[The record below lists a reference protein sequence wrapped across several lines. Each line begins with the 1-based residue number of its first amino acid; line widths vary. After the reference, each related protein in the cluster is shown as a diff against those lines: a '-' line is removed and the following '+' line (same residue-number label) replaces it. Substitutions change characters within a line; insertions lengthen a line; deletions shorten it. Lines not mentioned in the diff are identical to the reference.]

1 MESQTVEYKQSWKD
15 DYLKWVCGFANAQGG
30 TLYIGIDDNGN
41 VCDLKD
47 AKKLMKDIPN
57 KIVNYLGVVN
67 DVDLLNK
74 DGKDYIRI
82 TVIPSN
88 TPITYHGKLYYRSG
102 STLQELSGTA
112 AQNFL
117 LRKMGTTWDSQIV
130 EHSSLNDI
138 DTTAVEYFLRK
149 GVDNGRLT
157 TEAKNDSLQKI
168 LANLRLVDNDGRLT
182 MAALMLFGK
191 DPQQFCLNARFKIGR
206 FGRNGG
212 ELFTQDLIE
221 GNLIQMADK
230 VMSILSD
237 KFLIRPIHYE
247 GLQRIEPL
255 EIPELGLREL
265 IYNAIIHKSYD
276 GPDIQMKV
284 FDDRITLWNYGML
297 PDGITVTNM
306 FSEHSSM
313 PRNRLI
319 ANTFYLA
326 GFIEA
331 WGRGFET
338 VAESFRKEELEV
350 PTFKEEFGGLT
361 VTIKREIFTEIQRG
375 GRIDDKTGRI
385 VKDDNSKNVA
395 QSEGKERLLSL
406 PSQSNVTEGKENG
419 SNNVVSGVVSLSQV
433 HLTERQKRVCE
444 IIENNPFVSSKQMS
458 VVLSVDSRT
467 VQRDLATLQKN
478 GVLIREG
485 NTSAG
490 RWVLTNR
497 WKDIFV
503 KPK

>member
-1 MESQTVEYKQSWKD
+1 MESQNVEYKLFWKD
-15 DYLKWVCGFANAQGG
+15 DYLKWICGFANAQGG
-30 TLYIGIDDNGN
+30 TIYIGIDDNGRVVGVDN
-41 VCDLKD
+41 
-47 AKKLMKDIPN
+47 AKKLMEDIPN
-57 KIVNYLGVVN
+57 KIVNSLGLVN
-67 DVDLLNK
+67 DVDMLNK
-74 DGKDYIRI
+74 GGIDYIRV
-82 TVIPSN
+82 TVTPSN
-88 TPITYHGKLYYRSG
+88 TPISYHGKLYYRSG
-102 STLQELSGTA
+102 STLQELNGTA

-117 LRKMGTTWDSQIV
+117 LRKMGATWDSQIV
-130 EHSSLNDI
+130 ERSSLNDI
-138 DTTAVEYFLRK
+138 DTTAIEYFLRK

-157 TEAKNDSLQKI
+157 TETKTDSLQKI
-168 LANLRLVDNDGRLT
+168 LSNLRLVDNDGRLT

-206 FGRNGG
+206 FGRNGS

-230 VMSILSD
+230 ILSILSD
-237 KFLIRPIHYE
+237 KYLIRPI
-247 GLQRIEPL
+247 
-255 EIPELGLREL
+255 L

-284 FDDRITLWNYGML
+284 FDDHITLWNYGML

-338 VAESFRKEELEV
+338 VADSFRKEELEV

-375 GRIDDKTGRI
+375 GHVDDKTGRI
-385 VKDDNSKNVA
+385 VKNDISK
-395 QSEGKERLLSL
+395 R
-406 PSQSNVTEGKENG
+406 ENG
-419 SNNVVSGVVSLSQV
+419 CHNVVSGVVSLSQV
-433 HLTERQKRVCE
+433 HLTERQKRECE
-444 IIENNPFVSSKQMS
+444 IIEDNPFVSSKQMS

-467 VQRDLATLQKN
+467 VQRDLATLQKI

-490 RWVLTNR
+490 RWVLVNK
-497 WKDIFV
+497 WKDVFA
-503 KPK
+503 KSK

>member
-1 MESQTVEYKQSWKD
+1 MESQNVEYKLFWKD
-15 DYLKWVCGFANAQGG
+15 DYLKWICGFANAQGG
-30 TLYIGIDDNGN
+30 TIYIGIDDNGRVVGVDN
-41 VCDLKD
+41 
-47 AKKLMKDIPN
+47 AKKLMEDIPN
-57 KIVNYLGVVN
+57 KIVNSLGLVN
-67 DVDLLNK
+67 DVDMLNK
-74 DGKDYIRI
+74 GGKDYIRV
-82 TVIPSN
+82 TVTPSN
-88 TPITYHGKLYYRSG
+88 TPISYHGKLYYRSG
-102 STLQELSGTA
+102 STLQELNGTA
-112 AQNFL
+112 TQNFL
-117 LRKMGTTWDSQIV
+117 LRKMGATWDSQIV
-130 EHSSLNDI
+130 ERSSLNDI
-138 DTTAVEYFLRK
+138 DTTAIDYFLRK

-157 TEAKNDSLQKI
+157 TETKTDSLQKI
-168 LANLRLVDNDGRLT
+168 LSNLRLVDNDGRLT

-206 FGRNGG
+206 FGRNGS

-230 VMSILSD
+230 ILSILSD
-237 KFLIRPIHYE
+237 KYLIRPIHYE

-284 FDDRITLWNYGML
+284 FDDHITLWNYGML

-338 VAESFRKEELEV
+338 VADSFRKEELEV

-375 GRIDDKTGRI
+375 GHVDDKTGRI
-385 VKDDNSKNVA
+385 VKNDISK
-395 QSEGKERLLSL
+395 R
-406 PSQSNVTEGKENG
+406 ENG
-419 SNNVVSGVVSLSQV
+419 CHNVVSGVVSLSQV
-433 HLTERQKRVCE
+433 HLTERQKRECE
-444 IIENNPFVSSKQMS
+444 IIEDNPFVSSKQMS

-467 VQRDLATLQKN
+467 VQRDLATLQKI

-490 RWVLTNR
+490 RWVLVNK
-497 WKDIFV
+497 WKDVFA
-503 KPK
+503 KSK

>member
-1 MESQTVEYKQSWKD
+1 MESQNVEYKLFWKD
-15 DYLKWVCGFANAQGG
+15 DYLKWICGFANAQGG
-30 TLYIGIDDNGN
+30 TIYIGIDDNGRVVGVDN
-41 VCDLKD
+41 
-47 AKKLMKDIPN
+47 AKKLMEVIPN
-57 KIVNYLGVVN
+57 KIVNSLGLVN
-67 DVDLLNK
+67 DVDLLNEG
-74 DGKDYIRI
+74 GKDYIRV
-82 TVIPSN
+82 TVTPSN
-88 TPITYHGKLYYRSG
+88 TPISYHGKLYYRSG
-102 STLQELSGTA
+102 STLQELNGTA

-168 LANLRLVDNDGRLT
+168 LSNLRLVDNDGRLT

-191 DPQQFCLNARFKIGR
+191 DSQQFCLNARFKIGR
-206 FGRNGG
+206 FGRNGS

-230 VMSILSD
+230 ILSILSD
-237 KFLIRPIHYE
+237 KYLIRPIHYE

-338 VAESFRKEELEV
+338 VADSFRKEELDV

-375 GRIDDKTGRI
+375 GRVDDKTGRI
-385 VKDDNSKNVA
+385 VKNDISK
-395 QSEGKERLLSL
+395 R
-406 PSQSNVTEGKENG
+406 ENG
-419 SNNVVSGVVSLSQV
+419 CHNVVSGVVSLSQV
-433 HLTERQKRVCE
+433 HLTERQKRECE
-444 IIENNPFVSSKQMS
+444 IIEDNPFVSSKQMS

-467 VQRDLATLQKN
+467 VQRDLATLQKI

-490 RWVLTNR
+490 RWVLVNK
-497 WKDIFV
+497 WKDVFA
-503 KPK
+503 KSK

>member
-1 MESQTVEYKQSWKD
+1 MESQNVEYKLFWKD
-15 DYLKWVCGFANAQGG
+15 DYLKWICGFANAQGG
-30 TLYIGIDDNGN
+30 TIYIGIDDNGRVVGVDN
-41 VCDLKD
+41 
-47 AKKLMKDIPN
+47 AKKLMEDIPN
-57 KIVNYLGVVN
+57 KIVNSLGLVN
-67 DVDLLNK
+67 DVDLLNEG
-74 DGKDYIRI
+74 GKDYIRVMV
-82 TVIPSN
+82 TPSN
-88 TPITYHGKLYYRSG
+88 TPISYHGKLYYRSG
-102 STLQELSGTA
+102 STLQELNGTA

-130 EHSSLNDI
+130 ERSSLNDI
-138 DTTAVEYFLRK
+138 DTTAIEYFLRK

-157 TEAKNDSLQKI
+157 TETKTDSLQKI
-168 LANLRLVDNDGRLT
+168 LSNLRLVDNDGRLT

-206 FGRNGG
+206 FGRNGS

-230 VMSILSD
+230 ILSILSD
-237 KFLIRPIHYE
+237 KYLIRPIHYE

-338 VAESFRKEELEV
+338 VADSFRKEELEV

-375 GRIDDKTGRI
+375 GRVDDKTGRI
-385 VKDDNSKNVA
+385 VKNDISK
-395 QSEGKERLLSL
+395 R
-406 PSQSNVTEGKENG
+406 ENG
-419 SNNVVSGVVSLSQV
+419 CHNVVSGVVSLSQV
-433 HLTERQKRVCE
+433 HLTERQKRECE
-444 IIENNPFVSSKQMS
+444 IIEDNPFVSSKQMS

-467 VQRDLATLQKN
+467 VQRDLATLQKI

-490 RWVLTNR
+490 RWVLVNK
-497 WKDIFV
+497 WKDVFA
-503 KPK
+503 KSK

>member
-1 MESQTVEYKQSWKD
+1 MESQNVEYKLFWKD
-15 DYLKWVCGFANAQGG
+15 DYLKWICGFANAQGG
-30 TLYIGIDDNGN
+30 TIYIGIDDNGRVVGVDN
-41 VCDLKD
+41 
-47 AKKLMKDIPN
+47 AKKLMEDIPN
-57 KIVNYLGVVN
+57 KIVNSLGLVN
-67 DVDLLNK
+67 DVDMLNK
-74 DGKDYIRI
+74 GGKDYIRV
-82 TVIPSN
+82 TVTPSN
-88 TPITYHGKLYYRSG
+88 TPISYHGKLYYRSG
-102 STLQELSGTA
+102 STLQELNGTA
-112 AQNFL
+112 TQNFL
-117 LRKMGTTWDSQIV
+117 LRKMGATWDSQIV
-130 EHSSLNDI
+130 ERSSLNDI
-138 DTTAVEYFLRK
+138 DTTAIEYFLRK
-149 GVDNGRLT
+149 GVNNGRLT
-157 TEAKNDSLQKI
+157 TETKTDSLQKI
-168 LANLRLVDNDGRLT
+168 LSNLRLVDNDGRLT

-206 FGRNGG
+206 FGRNGS

-230 VMSILSD
+230 ILSILSD
-237 KFLIRPIHYE
+237 KYLIRPIHYE

-284 FDDRITLWNYGML
+284 FDDHITLWNYGML

-338 VAESFRKEELEV
+338 VADSFRKEELEV

-375 GRIDDKTGRI
+375 GHVDDKTGRI
-385 VKDDNSKNVA
+385 VKNDISK
-395 QSEGKERLLSL
+395 R
-406 PSQSNVTEGKENG
+406 ENG
-419 SNNVVSGVVSLSQV
+419 CHNVVSGVVSLSQV
-433 HLTERQKRVCE
+433 HLTERQKRECE
-444 IIENNPFVSSKQMS
+444 IIEDNPFVSSKQMS

-467 VQRDLATLQKN
+467 VQRDLATLQKI

-490 RWVLTNR
+490 RWVLVNK
-497 WKDIFV
+497 WKDVFA
-503 KPK
+503 KSK

>member
-1 MESQTVEYKQSWKD
+1 MESQNVEYKLFWKD
-15 DYLKWVCGFANAQGG
+15 DYLKWICGFANAQGG
-30 TLYIGIDDNGN
+30 TIYIGIDDNGR
-41 VCDLKD
+41 VVGVDS
-47 AKKLMKDIPN
+47 AKKLMEDIPN
-57 KIVNYLGVVN
+57 KIVNSLGLVN
-67 DVDLLNK
+67 DVDLLNEG
-74 DGKDYIRI
+74 GKDYIRV
-82 TVIPSN
+82 TVTPSN
-88 TPITYHGKLYYRSG
+88 TPISYHGKLYYRSG
-102 STLQELSGTA
+102 STLQELNGTA

-117 LRKMGTTWDSQIV
+117 LRKMGATWDSQIV
-130 EHSSLNDI
+130 ERSSLNDI
-138 DTTAVEYFLRK
+138 DTTAIEYFLRK

-157 TEAKNDSLQKI
+157 TETKTDSLQKI
-168 LANLRLVDNDGRLT
+168 LSNLRLVDNDGRLT

-206 FGRNGG
+206 FGRNGS

-230 VMSILSD
+230 ILSILSD
-237 KFLIRPIHYE
+237 KYLIRPIHYE

-338 VAESFRKEELEV
+338 VADAFRKEELDV

-375 GRIDDKTGRI
+375 GRVDDKTGRI
-385 VKDDNSKNVA
+385 VKNDISK
-395 QSEGKERLLSL
+395 R
-406 PSQSNVTEGKENG
+406 ENG
-419 SNNVVSGVVSLSQV
+419 CHNVVSGVVSLSQV

-444 IIENNPFVSSKQMS
+444 IIEDNPFVSSKQMS

-467 VQRDLATLQKN
+467 VQRDLATLQKI

-490 RWVLTNR
+490 RWVLVNK
-497 WKDIFV
+497 WKDVFA
-503 KPK
+503 KSK

>member
-1 MESQTVEYKQSWKD
+1 MESQNVEYKLFWKD
-15 DYLKWVCGFANAQGG
+15 DYLKWICGFANAQGG
-30 TLYIGIDDNGN
+30 TIYIGIDDNGRVVGVDN
-41 VCDLKD
+41 
-47 AKKLMKDIPN
+47 AKKLMEVIPN
-57 KIVNYLGVVN
+57 KIVNSLGLVN
-67 DVDLLNK
+67 DVDLLNEG
-74 DGKDYIRI
+74 GKDYIRV
-82 TVIPSN
+82 TVTPSN
-88 TPITYHGKLYYRSG
+88 TPISYHGKLYYRSG
-102 STLQELSGTA
+102 STLQELNGTA

-168 LANLRLVDNDGRLT
+168 LSNLRLVDNDGRLT

-191 DPQQFCLNARFKIGR
+191 DSQQFCLNARFKIGR
-206 FGRNGG
+206 FGRNGS

-230 VMSILSD
+230 ILSILSD
-237 KFLIRPIHYE
+237 KYLIRPIHYE

-338 VAESFRKEELEV
+338 VADSFRKEELDV

-375 GRIDDKTGRI
+375 GRVDDKTGRI
-385 VKDDNSKNVA
+385 VKNDISK
-395 QSEGKERLLSL
+395 R
-406 PSQSNVTEGKENG
+406 ENG
-419 SNNVVSGVVSLSQV
+419 SHNVVSGVVSLSQV
-433 HLTERQKRVCE
+433 HLTERQKRECE
-444 IIENNPFVSSKQMS
+444 IIEDNPFVSSKQMS

-467 VQRDLATLQKN
+467 VQRDLATLQKI

-490 RWVLTNR
+490 RWVLVNK
-497 WKDIFV
+497 WKDVFA
-503 KPK
+503 KSK

>member
-1 MESQTVEYKQSWKD
+1 M
-15 DYLKWVCGFANAQGG
+15 
-30 TLYIGIDDNGN
+30 
-41 VCDLKD
+41 
-47 AKKLMKDIPN
+47 
-57 KIVNYLGVVN
+57 
-67 DVDLLNK
+67 
-74 DGKDYIRI
+74 
-82 TVIPSN
+82 
-88 TPITYHGKLYYRSG
+88 
-102 STLQELSGTA
+102 
-112 AQNFL
+112 
-117 LRKMGTTWDSQIV
+117 RKMGTTWDSQIV

-168 LANLRLVDNDGRLT
+168 LSNLRLVDNDGRLT

-191 DPQQFCLNARFKIGR
+191 DSQQFCLNARFKIGR
-206 FGRNGG
+206 FGRNGS

-230 VMSILSD
+230 ILSILSD
-237 KFLIRPIHYE
+237 KYLIRPIHYE

-338 VAESFRKEELEV
+338 VADSFRKEELDV

-375 GRIDDKTGRI
+375 GRVDDKTGRI
-385 VKDDNSKNVA
+385 VKNDISK
-395 QSEGKERLLSL
+395 R
-406 PSQSNVTEGKENG
+406 ENG
-419 SNNVVSGVVSLSQV
+419 SHNVVSGVVSLSQV
-433 HLTERQKRVCE
+433 HLTERQKRECE
-444 IIENNPFVSSKQMS
+444 IIEDNPFVSSKQMS

-467 VQRDLATLQKN
+467 VQRDLATLQKI

-490 RWVLTNR
+490 RWVLVNK
-497 WKDIFV
+497 WKDVFA
-503 KPK
+503 KSK

>member
-1 MESQTVEYKQSWKD
+1 MESQNVEYKLFWKD
-15 DYLKWVCGFANAQGG
+15 DYLKWICGFANAQGG
-30 TLYIGIDDNGN
+30 TIYIGIDDNGRVVGVDN
-41 VCDLKD
+41 
-47 AKKLMKDIPN
+47 AKKLMEDIPN
-57 KIVNYLGVVN
+57 KIVNSLGLVN
-67 DVDLLNK
+67 DVDMLNK
-74 DGKDYIRI
+74 GGKDYIRV
-82 TVIPSN
+82 TVTPSN
-88 TPITYHGKLYYRSG
+88 TPISYHGKLYYRSG
-102 STLQELSGTA
+102 STLQELNGTA
-112 AQNFL
+112 TQNFL
-117 LRKMGTTWDSQIV
+117 LRKMGATWDSQIV
-130 EHSSLNDI
+130 ERSSLNDI
-138 DTTAVEYFLRK
+138 DTTAIDYFLRK

-157 TEAKNDSLQKI
+157 TETKTDSLQKI
-168 LANLRLVDNDGRLT
+168 LSNLRLVDNDGRLT

-206 FGRNGG
+206 FGRNGS

-230 VMSILSD
+230 ILSILSD
-237 KFLIRPIHYE
+237 KYLIRPIHYE

-284 FDDRITLWNYGML
+284 FDDHITLWNYGML

-338 VAESFRKEELEV
+338 VADSFRKEELEV

-375 GRIDDKTGRI
+375 GHVDDKTGRI
-385 VKDDNSKNVA
+385 VKNDISK
-395 QSEGKERLLSL
+395 R
-406 PSQSNVTEGKENG
+406 ENG
-419 SNNVVSGVVSLSQV
+419 CHNVVSGVVSLSQV
-433 HLTERQKRVCE
+433 HLTERQKRECE
-444 IIENNPFVSSKQMS
+444 IIEDNPFVSSKQMS

-467 VQRDLATLQKN
+467 VQRDLATLQKI

-490 RWVLTNR
+490 RWVLENK
-497 WKDIFV
+497 WKDVFA
-503 KPK
+503 KSK

>member
-1 MESQTVEYKQSWKD
+1 MESQNVEYKLFWKD
-15 DYLKWVCGFANAQGG
+15 DYLKWICGFANAQGG
-30 TLYIGIDDNGN
+30 TIYIGIDDNGRVVGVDN
-41 VCDLKD
+41 
-47 AKKLMKDIPN
+47 AKKLMEDIPN
-57 KIVNYLGVVN
+57 KIVNSLGLVN
-67 DVDLLNK
+67 DVDLLNEG
-74 DGKDYIRI
+74 GKDYIRV
-82 TVIPSN
+82 TVTPSN
-88 TPITYHGKLYYRSG
+88 TPISYHGKLYYRSG
-102 STLQELSGTA
+102 STLQELNGTA

-130 EHSSLNDI
+130 ERSSLNDI
-138 DTTAVEYFLRK
+138 DTTAIEYFLRK

-157 TEAKNDSLQKI
+157 TETKTDSLQKI
-168 LANLRLVDNDGRLT
+168 LSNLRLVDNDGRLT

-206 FGRNGG
+206 FGRNGS

-230 VMSILSD
+230 ILSILSD
-237 KFLIRPIHYE
+237 KYLIRPIHYE

-338 VAESFRKEELEV
+338 VADSFRKEELEV

-375 GRIDDKTGRI
+375 GRVDDKTGRI
-385 VKDDNSKNVA
+385 VKNDISK
-395 QSEGKERLLSL
+395 R
-406 PSQSNVTEGKENG
+406 ENG
-419 SNNVVSGVVSLSQV
+419 CHNVVSGVVSLSQV
-433 HLTERQKRVCE
+433 HLTERQKRECE
-444 IIENNPFVSSKQMS
+444 IIEDNPFVSSKQMS

-467 VQRDLATLQKN
+467 VQRDLATLQKI

-490 RWVLTNR
+490 RWVLVNK
-497 WKDIFV
+497 WKDVFA
-503 KPK
+503 KSK

>member
-1 MESQTVEYKQSWKD
+1 MESQNVEYKLFWKD
-15 DYLKWVCGFANAQGG
+15 DYLKWICGFANAQGG
-30 TLYIGIDDNGN
+30 TIYIGIDDNGRVVGVDN
-41 VCDLKD
+41 
-47 AKKLMKDIPN
+47 AKKLMEDIPN
-57 KIVNYLGVVN
+57 KIVNSLGLVN
-67 DVDLLNK
+67 DVDMLNK
-74 DGKDYIRI
+74 GGKDYIRV
-82 TVIPSN
+82 TVTPSN
-88 TPITYHGKLYYRSG
+88 TPISYHGKLYYRSG
-102 STLQELSGTA
+102 STLQEINGTA
-112 AQNFL
+112 TQNFL
-117 LRKMGTTWDSQIV
+117 LRKMGATWDSQIV
-130 EHSSLNDI
+130 ERSSLNDI
-138 DTTAVEYFLRK
+138 DTTAIDYFLRK

-157 TEAKNDSLQKI
+157 TETKTDSLQKI
-168 LANLRLVDNDGRLT
+168 LSNLRLVDNDGRLT

-206 FGRNGG
+206 FGRNGS

-230 VMSILSD
+230 ILSILSD
-237 KFLIRPIHYE
+237 KYLIRPIHYE

-284 FDDRITLWNYGML
+284 FDDHITLWNYGML

-338 VAESFRKEELEV
+338 VADSFRKEELEV

-375 GRIDDKTGRI
+375 GHVDDKTGRI
-385 VKDDNSKNVA
+385 VKNDISK
-395 QSEGKERLLSL
+395 R
-406 PSQSNVTEGKENG
+406 ENG
-419 SNNVVSGVVSLSQV
+419 CHNVVSGVVSLSQV
-433 HLTERQKRVCE
+433 HLTERQKRECE
-444 IIENNPFVSSKQMS
+444 IIEDNPFVSSKQMS

-467 VQRDLATLQKN
+467 VQRDLATLQKI

-490 RWVLTNR
+490 RWVLVNK
-497 WKDIFV
+497 WKDVFA
-503 KPK
+503 KSK

>member
-1 MESQTVEYKQSWKD
+1 MESQNVEYKLFWKD
-15 DYLKWVCGFANAQGG
+15 DYLKWICGFANAQGG
-30 TLYIGIDDNGN
+30 TIYIGIDDNGRVVGVDN
-41 VCDLKD
+41 
-47 AKKLMKDIPN
+47 AKKLMEDIPN
-57 KIVNYLGVVN
+57 KIVNSLGLVN
-67 DVDLLNK
+67 DVDMLNK
-74 DGKDYIRI
+74 GGKDYIRV
-82 TVIPSN
+82 TVTPSN
-88 TPITYHGKLYYRSG
+88 TPISYHGKLYYRSG
-102 STLQELSGTA
+102 STLQELNGTA
-112 AQNFL
+112 TQNFL
-117 LRKMGTTWDSQIV
+117 LRKMGATWDSQIV
-130 EHSSLNDI
+130 ERSSLNDI
-138 DTTAVEYFLRK
+138 DTTAIDYFLRK

-157 TEAKNDSLQKI
+157 TETKTDSLQKI
-168 LANLRLVDNDGRLT
+168 LSNLRLVDNDGRLT

-206 FGRNGG
+206 FGRNGS

-230 VMSILSD
+230 ILSILSD
-237 KFLIRPIHYE
+237 KYLIRPIHYE

-284 FDDRITLWNYGML
+284 FDDHITLWNYGML

-338 VAESFRKEELEV
+338 VADSFRKEELEV

-375 GRIDDKTGRI
+375 GRVDDKTGRI
-385 VKDDNSKNVA
+385 VKNDISK
-395 QSEGKERLLSL
+395 R
-406 PSQSNVTEGKENG
+406 ENG
-419 SNNVVSGVVSLSQV
+419 CHNVVSGVVSLSQV
-433 HLTERQKRVCE
+433 HLTERQKRECE
-444 IIENNPFVSSKQMS
+444 IIEDNPFVSSKQMS

-467 VQRDLATLQKN
+467 VQRDLATLQKI

-490 RWVLTNR
+490 RWVLVNK
-497 WKDIFV
+497 WKDVFA
-503 KPK
+503 KSK

>member
-1 MESQTVEYKQSWKD
+1 MESQNVEYKLFWKD
-15 DYLKWVCGFANAQGG
+15 DYLKWICGFANAQGG
-30 TLYIGIDDNGN
+30 TIYIGIDDNGRVVGVDN
-41 VCDLKD
+41 
-47 AKKLMKDIPN
+47 AKKLMEVIPN
-57 KIVNYLGVVN
+57 KIVNSLGLVN
-67 DVDLLNK
+67 DVDLLNEG
-74 DGKDYIRI
+74 GKDYIRV
-82 TVIPSN
+82 TVTPSN
-88 TPITYHGKLYYRSG
+88 TPISYHGKLYYRSG
-102 STLQELSGTA
+102 STLQELNGTA

-168 LANLRLVDNDGRLT
+168 LSNLRLVDNDGRLT

-191 DPQQFCLNARFKIGR
+191 DSQQFCLNARFKIGR
-206 FGRNGG
+206 FGRNGS

-230 VMSILSD
+230 ILSILSD
-237 KFLIRPIHYE
+237 KYLIRPIHYE

-338 VAESFRKEELEV
+338 VADSFRKEELEV

-375 GRIDDKTGRI
+375 GRVDDKTGRI
-385 VKDDNSKNVA
+385 VKNDISK
-395 QSEGKERLLSL
+395 R
-406 PSQSNVTEGKENG
+406 ENG
-419 SNNVVSGVVSLSQV
+419 SHNVVSGVVSLSQV
-433 HLTERQKRVCE
+433 HLTERQKRECE
-444 IIENNPFVSSKQMS
+444 IIEDNPFVSSKQMS

-467 VQRDLATLQKN
+467 VQRDLATLQKI

-490 RWVLTNR
+490 RWVLVNK
-497 WKDIFV
+497 WKDVFA
-503 KPK
+503 KSK

>member
-1 MESQTVEYKQSWKD
+1 ME
-15 DYLKWVCGFANAQGG
+15 
-30 TLYIGIDDNGN
+30 
-41 VCDLKD
+41 
-47 AKKLMKDIPN
+47 DIPN
-57 KIVNYLGVVN
+57 KIVNHLGIVS
-67 DVDLLNK
+67 DVDLLSK
-74 DGKDYIRI
+74 EGKDYIQI
-82 TVIPSN
+82 TVIPSH
-88 TPITYHGKLYYRSG
+88 TPISYHGKLYYRSG
-102 STLQELSGTA
+102 STLQELSGTV

-130 EHSSLNDI
+130 ERSSMNDI
-138 DTTAVEYFLRK
+138 DTKAVEYFLRK

-157 TEAKNDSLQKI
+157 TEAKSDSLQKI
-168 LANLRLVDNDGRLT
+168 LSNLRLVDNDGRLT

-206 FGRNGG
+206 FGRNGS

-230 VMSILSD
+230 VLSILSD
-237 KFLIRPIHYE
+237 KYLIRPIHYE

-338 VAESFRKEELEV
+338 VADSFRKEELEV

-385 VKDDNSKNVA
+385 IKDDDSKNVA
-395 QSEGKERLLSL
+395 QSEGKESL
-406 PSQSNVTEGKENG
+406 PSFPSQSNVTEGKENS

-433 HLTERQKRVCE
+433 HLTERQKRECE
-444 IIENNPFVSSKQMS
+444 IIEDNPFVSSKQMS

-467 VQRDLATLQKN
+467 VQRDLATLQKI

-490 RWVLTNR
+490 RWVLVNK
-497 WKDIFV
+497 WKDVFA
-503 KPK
+503 KSK

>member
-1 MESQTVEYKQSWKD
+1 MESQNVEYKLFWKD
-15 DYLKWVCGFANAQGG
+15 DYLKWICGFANAQGG
-30 TLYIGIDDNGN
+30 TIYIGIDDNGRVVGVDN
-41 VCDLKD
+41 
-47 AKKLMKDIPN
+47 AKKLMEDIPN
-57 KIVNYLGVVN
+57 KIVNSLGLVN
-67 DVDLLNK
+67 DVDLLNEG
-74 DGKDYIRI
+74 GKDYIRV
-82 TVIPSN
+82 TVTPSN
-88 TPITYHGKLYYRSG
+88 TPISYHGKLYYRSG
-102 STLQELSGTA
+102 STLQELNGTA
-112 AQNFL
+112 TQNFL
-117 LRKMGTTWDSQIV
+117 LRKMGATWDSQIV
-130 EHSSLNDI
+130 ERSSMNDI
-138 DTTAVEYFLRK
+138 DTKAVEYFLRK

-157 TEAKNDSLQKI
+157 TETKTDSLQKI
-168 LANLRLVDNDGRLT
+168 LSNLRLVDNDGRLT

-206 FGRNGG
+206 FGRNGS

-230 VMSILSD
+230 ILSILSD
-237 KFLIRPIHYE
+237 KYLIRPIHYE

-338 VAESFRKEELEV
+338 VADSFRKEELEV

-375 GRIDDKTGRI
+375 GRVDDKTGRI
-385 VKDDNSKNVA
+385 VKNDISK
-395 QSEGKERLLSL
+395 R
-406 PSQSNVTEGKENG
+406 ENG
-419 SNNVVSGVVSLSQV
+419 CHNVVSGVVSLSQV
-433 HLTERQKRVCE
+433 HLTERQKRECE
-444 IIENNPFVSSKQMS
+444 IIEDNPFVSSKQMS

-467 VQRDLATLQKN
+467 VQRDLATLQKI

-490 RWVLTNR
+490 RWVLVNK
-497 WKDIFV
+497 WKDVFA
-503 KPK
+503 KSK